1 MKKIFIAVAAV
12 FAVASS
18 PACAAPIELWG
29 KITSETTAAEISS
42 LVDATRFKKMN
53 PHKKDTDIQGYQLS
67 ENCEVH
73 IEIRHPAGKVNQVM
87 IEWLHQPN
95 CVDAV
100 RGSLTAKYGEAVSTE
115 NDQGYGLHAAI
126 AGRGRMMVWSNKDR
140 TIGLFT
146 SNDGML
152 TQLSY
157 KVNTFNDNEI

>member
-1 MKKIFIAVAAV
+1 MKFLILAAS
-12 FAVASS
+12 AL
-18 PACAAPIELWG
+18 AAPVQAAEPIELWG
-29 KITSETTAAEISS
+29 KITSETTTVEIPNLIDSS
-42 LVDATRFKKMN
+42 RFKKMN
-53 PHKKDTDIQGYQLS
+53 PHKKDTDILGYQLS

-73 IEIRHPAGKVNQVM
+73 IELRHPAGKVNQVM

-140 TIGLFT
+140 SIGLFT